1 MKKICALLL
10 IMTIQ
15 SCKSIPSENEAR
27 HQFAW
32 FHGNCLALKIQE
44 VNANSKVYLLNEK
57 EGLIQAIVVEKAK
70 DDKCLPLL
78 DDRKEANI
86 SAGYT
91 FYRIEG
97 KENTIS
103 QSDIGV
109 AIIGIRELSSE
120 VIDINDNSQPD
131 HVGTCTTSEGIK
143 FYAWDT
149 GSKEQT
155 PFWEAYY
162 YLGYDIEPSCYMKE

>member
-1 MKKICALLL
+1 M
-10 IMTIQ
+10 
-15 SCKSIPSENEAR
+15 
-27 HQFAW
+27 
-32 FHGNCLALKIQE
+32 
-44 VNANSKVYLLNEK
+44 YLLNEK
-57 EGLIQAIVVEKAK
+57 EGLIQAVVVEKAK

-103 QSDIGV
+103 KSDIGV
-109 AIIGIRELSSE
+109 AIIGNRELSSE

-131 HVGTCTTSEGIK
+131 HVETCTTSEGIK

-162 YLGYDIEPSCYMKE
+162 YLGYDIEATCKR